1 MPEQPFRYFWRLRM
15 KQRPNILI
23 VDDEKIVRESL
34 RDWLENVGYRVI
46 IAASGEEALKIIKR
60 RNIKIMLTDLV
71 MPGIDGIELMKEARK
86 IVPSISTVII
96 TAYGSIQTAINA
108 IKEGAHDYVEKPFC
122 PEKVELLIRNMVEY
136 QDLLDENISLRRK
149 VEDRFIFEGIIA
161 KSSKMLKIFE
171 LIKTVA
177 PSNATVLINGKT
189 GTGKEVVARALHQQS
204 PRRNKPFIA
213 TSCAALPESLL
224 ESEVFGH
231 EKGSFT
237 GAVERKKGKF
247 EAADKGTLFLDE
259 IGEINANTQIHL
271 LRALEE
277 KKITRVGGNE
287 EISVDVRVI
296 AATNR
301 NLKTLVQQGDF
312 REDLYYRLNVV
323 TLNLPLLRE
332 RREDILL
339 LAEFFLKKFS
349 EENSKNIKKLSPKV
363 IEFMM
368 SYAWPGNVRELENMI
383 ECGVILSKTNAIS
396 LNEIPQDI
404 IFPSPAEEKTISA
417 VTNNH
422 ILSVLEETEGNIT
435 EAAKILG
442 IQRMTLYNKLKKMK
456 HNVN

>member
-1 MPEQPFRYFWRLRM
+1 M